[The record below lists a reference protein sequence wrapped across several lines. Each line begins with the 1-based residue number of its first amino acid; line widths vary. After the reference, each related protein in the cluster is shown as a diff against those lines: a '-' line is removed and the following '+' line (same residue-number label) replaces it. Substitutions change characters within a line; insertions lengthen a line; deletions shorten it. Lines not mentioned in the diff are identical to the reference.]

1 MTKPRLIFMRHGQT
15 AYNQAGRIQGL
26 LDVELSAFGQQAVVE
41 KAHCLLNQGF
51 DVDFIVSSSLL

>member
-1 MTKPRLIFMRHGQT
+1 MRHGQT